1 MSETAT
7 TIRSAEIVE
16 AFKDSVGD
24 GKAKDVVQEAA
35 RSAGVGPKQSYDKD
49 EAIELADEISNLD
62 EVSSFVRVSA
72 STLKTRIRADNL

>member
-1 MSETAT
+1 MAESA
-7 TIRSAEIVE
+7 TIRANDIIE

-24 GKAKDVVQEAA
+24 GKAKAVVEEAA
-35 RSAGVGPKQSYDKD
+35 RSAGVGPKRTYKQE

-62 EVSSFVRVSA
+62 DVSSFVRVSA